1 MEVHTP
7 YMMQV
12 RLPPALTPL
21 TQMPTN
27 GQSVIQVPLDMVY
40 AKTPHVKFLL
50 GWQTPS
56 AAPSP
61 TVFNYYHYSAVSVKM
76 AIVQERGASMRE
88 SESGRK

>member
-1 MEVHTP
+1 
-7 YMMQV
+7 MMQV

-21 TQMPTN
+21 TQMSTN
-27 GQSVIQVPLDMVY
+27 RQSVMQVPLDMVS
-40 AKTPHVKFLL
+40 AKTPHVNFLL

-76 AIVQERGASMRE
+76 AIVQKEALA
-88 SESGRK
+88 